1 MNIFLLNV
9 LLALLWGAVTGSFA
23 PRTLL
28 FGYVVGY
35 FVLLLARPVIGR
47 SAYHGSVWRA
57 TSYAAHFV
65 YDLVKSSVI
74 VAADVL
80 TPGLWA
86 RPAVVAIPLEVKSP
100 AAITLLANTIS
111 LTPGTLSLD
120 VSDDRTTLYVHAMYN
135 GDRPEV
141 VRADIKRLE
150 RRVKAL
156 MEPEGLEKREGRASG

>member
-1 MNIFLLNV
+1 MNAFLLNII
-9 LLALLWGAVTGSFA
+9 LALIWAAISGEFTMG
-23 PRTLL
+23 TLL

-35 FVLLLARPVIGR
+35 AVLWLARPVLGE
-47 SAYHGSVWRA
+47 SAYYGRVWRA
-57 TSYAAHFV
+57 ISYFLHFV

-86 RPAVVAIPLEVKSP
+86 VPAVVAIPLEVKSP

-135 GDRPEV
+135 GDRPDV
-141 VRADIKRLE
+141 VRADIKKLE

-156 MEPEGLEKREGRASG
+156 MEPEVGRGGEQRAIG